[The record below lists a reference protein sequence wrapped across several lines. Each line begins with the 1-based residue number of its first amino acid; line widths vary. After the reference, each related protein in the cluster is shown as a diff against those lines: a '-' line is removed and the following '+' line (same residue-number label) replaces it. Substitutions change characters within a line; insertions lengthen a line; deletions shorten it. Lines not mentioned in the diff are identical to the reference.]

1 MHKMTSRIIGL
12 EVNDH
17 AGVLYHITGLFSRRA
32 FNLEGVLCGQLG
44 NGSTSRMYLL
54 VKNDESL
61 EQIIKQL
68 QKLQD
73 VLEVSIH
80 DDYDQTLFN
89 KIHDLI
95 QIN

>member
-1 MHKMTSRIIGL
+1 M
-12 EVNDH
+12 
-17 AGVLYHITGLFSRRA
+17 YHITGLFSRRA

-44 NGSTSRMYLL
+44 NGLTSKIYLL

-73 VLEVSIH
+73 VLEVSLH
-80 DDYDQTLFN
+80 DDYDYTLFS

-95 QIN
+95 KNA